1 MAAGTLVTA
10 SSDERAKGQSAPVA
24 RIQTAT
30 LSWAT
35 GAGFAAQTSTV
46 FVSGTIYRMDVV
58 ISTVTGN
65 ADLVAAITCADDN
78 GCVVGNEL
86 DHAAQAHSATHYY
99 DSQSSKDDDGN
110 FNAVA
115 HHGNITVTVTPN
127 EDAGGTAQTL
137 SVTVIFFVR

>member
-1 MAAGTLVTA
+1 MAAGTIATS
-10 SSDERAKGQSAPVA
+10 SSDERIKGQSPVA

-65 ADLVAAITCADDN
+65 ADLVASITCADDN
-78 GCVVGNEL
+78 GGVFGNEL
-86 DHAAQAHSATHYY
+86 DHASLAHSATHYY
-99 DSQSSKDDDGN
+99 DSQSSKNDDGN
-110 FNAVA
+110 FNPVA
-115 HHGNITVTVTPN
+115 HHGDITVTVDPN
-127 EDAGGTAQTL
+127 EDTGGTAQTL
-137 SVTVIFFVR
+137 TVTVIFYVR